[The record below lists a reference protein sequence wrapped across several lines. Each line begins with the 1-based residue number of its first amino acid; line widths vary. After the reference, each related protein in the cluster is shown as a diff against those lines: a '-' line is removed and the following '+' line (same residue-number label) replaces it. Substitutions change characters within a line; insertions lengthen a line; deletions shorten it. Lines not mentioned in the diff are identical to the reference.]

1 MYKRQVWDPAK
12 KEHRIQVE
20 NKTDWSGKTEAVEEN
35 FRAETREKTIMV
47 SGMEVPY
54 NQYLTSAG
62 AAVDVKTQWKD
73 TDPGSFVQY
82 IHCLLY
88 TSCFVSFS

>member
-1 MYKRQVWDPAK
+1 M
-12 KEHRIQVE
+12 E

-62 AAVDVKTQWKD
+62 AAVDVKHSGRTQ
-73 TDPGSFVQY
+73 TRAV
-82 IHCLLY
+82 LY
-88 TSCFVSFS
+88 SISIWLIRGRIRRSRMEEQRKNRYLCWNV